1 MEQEDKHEQ
10 FLSKLIEER
19 RKELD
24 RVRSKEVVNVMLNRE
39 SLWAQI
45 AANVDL
51 RSIGG
56 KKRSEKQRNATRR
69 S

>member
-1 MEQEDKHEQ
+1 MEQDK

-24 RVRSKEVVNVMLNRE
+24 RVRSTEVVNVMLNRE

-45 AANVDL
+45 AANDCTKNVQEEESWL
-51 RSIGG
+51 PSCERS
-56 KKRSEKQRNATRR
+56 
-69 S
+69 